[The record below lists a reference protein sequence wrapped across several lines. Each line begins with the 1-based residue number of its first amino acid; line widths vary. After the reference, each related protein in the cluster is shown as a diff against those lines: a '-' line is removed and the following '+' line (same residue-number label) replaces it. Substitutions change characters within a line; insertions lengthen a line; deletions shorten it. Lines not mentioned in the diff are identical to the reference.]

1 MSKQKAPKKLPF
13 VSSLVEGMRAASGLS
28 AIQMA
33 DRIGLT
39 SPTYSRRVAGGE
51 WNVKELQRVADYMG
65 KRLVI
70 SFEERK

>member
-1 MSKQKAPKKLPF
+1 MSKQKAPKKLPL
-13 VSSLVEGMRAASGLS
+13 VSSLVEGMRASHGLT

-33 DRIGLT
+33 GRIGL
-39 SPTYSRRVAGGE
+39 SFPTYSRRVAGGE
-51 WNVKELQRVADYMG
+51 WNIKELQRVADYMG